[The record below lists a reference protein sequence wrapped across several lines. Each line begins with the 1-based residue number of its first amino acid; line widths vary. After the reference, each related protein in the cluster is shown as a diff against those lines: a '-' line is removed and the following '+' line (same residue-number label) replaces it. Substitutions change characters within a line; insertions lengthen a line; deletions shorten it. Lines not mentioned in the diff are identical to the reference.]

1 MFAGAFVFGVTTS
14 VSYIIK
20 KVNDAVKTKQNY
32 EELFI
37 EQQKE
42 DERKERERKRNT
54 LQQEYTSNENEI
66 NEILKEFENKG
77 FHNIPEICEMS
88 FFSLP
93 FEENENLFE
102 D

>member
-42 DERKERERKRNT
+42 DERKERERKRDK
-54 LQQEYTSNENEI
+54 LQKEYTSNENEI

-77 FHNIPEICEMS
+77 FHNIPEICEMR

>member
-42 DERKERERKRNT
+42 DERKERERK
-54 LQQEYTSNENEI
+54 EI
-66 NEILKEFENKG
+66 SFNKNILLMKMKS
-77 FHNIPEICEMS
+77 MK
-88 FFSLP
+88 FSK
-93 FEENENLFE
+93 NLKIKDFITFQKYVK
-102 D
+102 